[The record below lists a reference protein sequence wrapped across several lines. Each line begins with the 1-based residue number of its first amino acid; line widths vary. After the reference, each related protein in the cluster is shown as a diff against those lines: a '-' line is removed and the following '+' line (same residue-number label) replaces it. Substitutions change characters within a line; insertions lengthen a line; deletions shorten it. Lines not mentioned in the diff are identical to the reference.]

1 MFSLINHTWFAL
13 EPSGIAP
20 NIRYGTAA
28 VFDPVARE
36 LVTFA
41 GFTDE
46 GRFEDS
52 WRFELDSVAWTD
64 ISPPEGNP
72 GKRCLHTASYD
83 SRDHRMIVYG
93 GQRGSSALGDVWA
106 LDLGRDIWTELTPE
120 VSPPGRFFAS
130 SAYDARDH
138 RLLIFGGNRG
148 SDDKVSEVWSFDL
161 EEQSWALLETE
172 GMPPAARDGAVMIY
186 VEAERRLIVF
196 GGAAPVGLFN
206 DVWALEGFEP
216 PNPTAI
222 GELSARPVRFALHQ
236 NAPNPFNPSTV
247 VSYELGK
254 DEWVELEIFDLLGR
268 KVRTLVD
275 EPRSSGS
282 HLATWDGRD
291 DRGVRV
297 ATGAYLYRLRAGG
310 FVASRKLLLIR

>member
-1 MFSLINHTWFAL
+1 MDVVSYASRVHN
-13 EPSGIAP
+13 
-20 NIRYGTAA
+20 
-28 VFDPVARE
+28 VK
-36 LVTFA
+36 
-41 GFTDE
+41 
-46 GRFEDS
+46 
-52 WRFELDSVAWTD
+52 
-64 ISPPEGNP
+64 PEE
-72 GKRCLHTASYD
+72 CFY
-83 SRDHRMIVYG
+83 
-93 GQRGSSALGDVWA
+93 
-106 LDLGRDIWTELTPE
+106 ETPHI
-120 VSPPGRFFAS
+120 
-130 SAYDARDH
+130 D
-138 RLLIFGGNRG
+138 RLA
-148 SDDKVSEVWSFDL
+148 K
-161 EEQSWALLETE
+161 E
-172 GMPPAARDGAVMIY
+172 GMTFTQAYSAARDGAVMIY